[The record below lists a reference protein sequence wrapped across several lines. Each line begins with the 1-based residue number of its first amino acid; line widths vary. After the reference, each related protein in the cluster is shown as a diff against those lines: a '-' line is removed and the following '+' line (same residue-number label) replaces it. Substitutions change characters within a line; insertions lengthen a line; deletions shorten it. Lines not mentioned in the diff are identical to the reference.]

1 MKTKFLLT
9 ALFVAVSLTA
19 AADWWET
26 DRIVRGGLEG
36 LNAILES
43 QERRQQAELFAREKA
58 KYEADFNDAY
68 AHAKQLE
75 AEGQWEDALEE
86 YEQAATLNCQYGYT
100 EQKPLSMKITS
111 LYAKAGRDDDG
122 PSILNNS
129 KVTLNDYSAYRYMQ
143 LNPICKVGD
152 KVKNAKIL
160 RVACSATETRIE
172 IEGVAASPGHCFYI
186 KPDAYIKGN
195 KGGKLELIG
204 VDNITL
210 YPVRTIIPFPY
221 QVLRF
226 ALIFEPLP
234 PEATEFEFIVPK
246 SDWKFKKIRCK

>member
-1 MKTKFLLT
+1 MKTKFFLT

-75 AEGQWEDALEE
+75 ADGQWEDALEE

-172 IEGVAASPGHCFYI
+172 IEGVAASPGYCFYI

>member
-1 MKTKFLLT
+1 MKQKFILC
-9 ALFVAVSLTA
+9 ALFVAMAVTA
-19 AADWWET
+19 TADWWET

-36 LNAILES
+36 LGAILAS
-43 QERRQQAELFAREKA
+43 QERQQQAEIFSREKA
-58 KYEADFNDAY
+58 RYEADFNDAY
-68 AHAKQLE
+68 SQAKELE
-75 AEGQWEDALEE
+75 AAGEWERALEE

-100 EQKPLSMKITS
+100 DQKAISKKITS
-111 LYAKAGRDDDG
+111 LYSKAGRDDDG

-129 KVTLNDYSAYRYMQ
+129 QITLADYSVYRYMQ
-143 LNPICKVGD
+143 LNPICKVDD
-152 KVKNAKIL
+152 KVRNAKIL
-160 RVACSATETRIE
+160 RVACSDTETRLE
-172 IEGVAASPGHCFYI
+172 IEGVASSMGHCFYI

-195 KGGKLELIG
+195 KGGKLQLIG

-221 QVLRF
+221 QTIRF